1 VLLTQKSPPVMLF
14 KATETGQITYDL
26 KSEILATTQLPCIL
40 ALSTPKN
47 CGKIPKHLKGRVGE
61 EATPQGEATTSPLIE
76 PDVRISLIR
85 LSQKRSAGS
94 MHRQLRGVSSEVPQA
109 QALVVLIVADPFR
122 WLKGPLAAPSQVLPK
137 TE

>member
-1 VLLTQKSPPVMLF
+1 MP
-14 KATETGQITYDL
+14 GG
-26 KSEILATTQLPCIL
+26 TT
-40 ALSTPKN
+40 S
-47 CGKIPKHLKGRVGE
+47 
-61 EATPQGEATTSPLIE
+61 SPLIE